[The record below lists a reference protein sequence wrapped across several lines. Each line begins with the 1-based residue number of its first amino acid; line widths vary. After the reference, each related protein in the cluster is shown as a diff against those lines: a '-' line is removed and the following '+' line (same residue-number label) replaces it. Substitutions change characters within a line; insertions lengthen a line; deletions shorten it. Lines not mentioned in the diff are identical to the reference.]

1 MRFIECGYQKSNA
14 LILEKKCMVRCKKK
28 NVLIYHYLKNPN
40 TWKFRALMSS
50 SSRVILMKMCTLIR
64 KIFDLVDH
72 PNNYKKN
79 HGLLFS
85 VSPL

>member
-1 MRFIECGYQKSNA
+1 
-14 LILEKKCMVRCKKK
+14 
-28 NVLIYHYLKNPN
+28 
-40 TWKFRALMSS
+40 MSS

-79 HGLLFS
+79 RYFFLFLLCKSCFS
-85 VSPL
+85 YTLIALDVKSENK